1 MCLYRHVGKH
11 IRAESAARAF
21 AYAGLDW
28 EKHVKISERYLRPLE
43 VDVLIADASK
53 ARTKLGWQSRI
64 GFRDLVAIMVD
75 ADVEAAGLQPRGQ
88 GRPFLRKKS
97 ATGTAG
103 TIP

>member
-1 MCLYRHVGKH
+1 VREFVQ
-11 IRAESAARAF
+11 EAF

-75 ADVEAAGLQPRGQ
+75 ADVEAGGAPTARTRQ
-88 GRPFLRKKS
+88 GHS
-97 ATGTAG
+97 
-103 TIP
+103 